1 MKKKIIL
8 CALLASVSFLT
19 LAEEHKTTSTD
30 TPKKESSYRKATKFL
45 DGLVQK
51 VKPAAEKAAQAVVDD
66 SVQSLKDFEED
77 INAPKEKQSGF
88 AKFFN
93 FISDVDV
100 NENLKKSGAC
110 YDGPVE
116 EVPEGIF

>member
-1 MKKKIIL
+1 MKKLLVIL
-8 CALLASVSFLT
+8 AFFLLTFAAF
-19 LAEEHKTTSTD
+19 AE
-30 TPKKESSYRKATKFL
+30 PAKKESSYRKATKFL

-93 FISDVDV
+93 FINDVDV